1 MAEETATGTLGLRP
15 SDEKSWAGQAPDDRD
30 LLAQCRQGDMTA
42 FSLLVEKYQDRL
54 FNTTYRLCG
63 NYQDACELTQE
74 TFLRALRGIAGFRG
88 EAKFYTWLFRIA
100 LNLTRSHRRRAGR
113 RRWHSLDQPDGTLEL
128 ASQASRLGGN
138 DCPDPAER
146 AEQAERNSKVAAALD
161 QLAQQY
167 KTVIV
172 LRDVEGLDYQQIAR
186 IVGVPVGTVKSRV
199 HRGRLTLR
207 KYLAD
212 LVE

>member
-1 MAEETATGTLGLRP
+1 MAEETGTGTLGLGP
-15 SDEKSWAGQAPDDRD
+15 SVGESWAGQAPDDRD
-30 LLAQCRQGDMTA
+30 LLEQCRQGDMTA

-74 TFLRALRGIAGFRG
+74 TFLRALKGIAGFRG
-88 EAKFYTWLFRIA
+88 DAKFYTWLFRIA

-113 RRWHSLDQPDGTLEL
+113 RRWRSLDQPDGTLEL

-146 AEQAERNSKVAAALD
+146 AEQAERNAKVGAALD
-161 QLAQQY
+161 QLAQQHR
-167 KTVIV
+167 TVIV
-172 LRDVEGLDYQQIAR
+172 LRDVEGLNYEQIAQ

>member
-1 MAEETATGTLGLRP
+1 MAEEIATGTLGLEP
-15 SDEKSWAGQAPDDRD
+15 SEEKSWAGRAADERE
-30 LLAQCRQGDMTA
+30 LIAQSRQGDMTA

-54 FNTTYRLCG
+54 FNATYRLCG

-74 TFLRALRGIAGFRG
+74 TFLRALRGLAGFRM

-100 LNLTRSHRRRAGR
+100 LNLTHSHHRRASKR
-113 RRWHSLDQPDGTLEL
+113 RCQSLDQPDGTLEL
-128 ASQASRLGGN
+128 ASQARGLGGT
-138 DCPDPAER
+138 DCADPSER
-146 AEQAERNSKVAAALD
+146 ASQAEQNIKVVAALD
-161 QLAQQY
+161 QLAEQY

-172 LRDVEGLDYQQIAR
+172 LRDVENLDYRQIAQ

-212 LVE
+212 LIE

>member
-1 MAEETATGTLGLRP
+1 MTEETATGTLGLEPSRERP
-15 SDEKSWAGQAPDDRD
+15 WAGQAADDRD
-30 LLAQCRQGDMTA
+30 LLAQSRQGDMTA

-74 TFLRALRGIAGFRG
+74 TFLRALKGIAGFRG

-113 RRWHSLDQPDGTLEL
+113 SRWQSLDQPDGTIEL
-128 ASQASRLGGN
+128 ASQASRLGPA
-138 DCPDPAER
+138 DCPGPAER
-146 AEQAERNSKVAAALD
+146 AEQAERNTKVIAALD
-161 QLAQQY
+161 RLAQQHR
-167 KTVIV
+167 TVIV
-172 LRDVEGLDYQQIAR
+172 LRDVEGLNYREIAE
-186 IVGVPVGTVKSRV
+186 IVGVPIGTVKSRV
-199 HRGRLTLR
+199 HRGRLALR
-207 KYLAD
+207 EYLAD

>member
-1 MAEETATGTLGLRP
+1 MAEEIATGTLGLEP
-15 SDEKSWAGQAPDDRD
+15 SEEKSWAGRAADERE
-30 LLAQCRQGDMTA
+30 LIAQSRQGDMTA

-74 TFLRALRGIAGFRG
+74 TFLRALKGIAGFRG

-100 LNLTRSHRRRAGR
+100 LNLTRSHHRRAGR
-113 RRWHSLDQPDGTLEL
+113 RRWQSLDEPDGTLEL

-146 AEQAERNSKVAAALD
+146 AAQAERNSKVSAALD

-172 LRDVEGLDYQQIAR
+172 LRDVEDLNYREIAQ

-207 KYLAD
+207 KHLAD